1 MRRTG
6 RNESEVWSAERK
18 QRLRDLHADASLS
31 YEQIAERI
39 GVNKNQ
45 LSGKARRMGL
55 PPRPSPI
62 LRPGADTLPSPPP
75 PPQLAGRY
83 TLPPLAV
90 LLMEPPDLSA
100 AIDRARRESEAR

>member
-6 RNESEVWSAERK
+6 RQESDLWGEERK
-18 QRLRDLHADASLS
+18 RQLRELHADPALS
-31 YEQIAERI
+31 YEEIAQRI

-62 LRPGADTLPSPPP
+62 IRPGVNTPTCPPP